1 MLQVEALTVRA
12 GQRAILDNVSL
23 TVAPGELTAVV
34 GPNGAGK
41 STILKAVTGELR
53 PATGTIK
60 LDGRKLGAYRPYELA
75 QRRAVLPQASS
86 LAFPFTVHEVVRLGT
101 SGALSPADRAARVA
115 AALIR
120 VDLNGFGGRFFQ
132 ELSGGEQQRVHLARV
147 LCQVWEPIVDGV
159 PRYLF
164 LDEPT
169 ASLDLRHQLLT
180 LDTARNFARAGGGV
194 IAILHDLNLAALY
207 ADKIIVVSAGRI
219 AASGTPRDVL
229 TDAMMRAVFGV
240 SVHVGG
246 VPTDAPFILP
256 HTAHAA

>member
-1 MLQVEALTVRA
+1 MLEVQNLTVRA
-12 GQRAILDNVSL
+12 GKRAILDRVSL
-23 TVAPGELTAVV
+23 KVRPGELTVVV

-41 STILKAVTGELR
+41 STIMKAVTGELR
-53 PATGTIK
+53 PAEGTIT
-60 LDGRKLGAYRPYELA
+60 LEGRSIGAYPAYEMA
-75 QRRAVLPQASS
+75 SRRAVLPQASS

-101 SGALSPADRAARVA
+101 SGAMPAADRAARVA
-115 AALIR
+115 AALTR

-147 LCQVWEPIVDGV
+147 LCQVWEPVVDGV

-180 LDTARNFARAGGGV
+180 LDTARAFAAAGGGV
-194 IAILHDLNLAALY
+194 VAILHDLNLAALY

-219 AASGTPRDVL
+219 AADGAPREVL
-229 TDAMMRAVFGV
+229 TDAMMREVFGV

-246 VPTDAPFILP
+246 VPADAPFILP
-256 HTAHAA
+256 HTARAS